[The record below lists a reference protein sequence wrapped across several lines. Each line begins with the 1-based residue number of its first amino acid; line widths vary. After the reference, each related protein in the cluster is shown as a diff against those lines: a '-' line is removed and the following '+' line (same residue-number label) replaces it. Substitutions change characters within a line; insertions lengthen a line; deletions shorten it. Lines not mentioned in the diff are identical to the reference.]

1 MLNLPPRLGSG
12 LDSSQFANLHTFHAA
27 ARHLSF
33 ARAADEL
40 CLTPSAVSHR
50 IARLERGLGLKL
62 FQRLTRQ
69 IRLTAEGERI
79 FNILQGAMG
88 ELLEALQQAPGA
100 EIAGPLAIYV
110 RPSLAECWLVPR
122 LADFTARYPA
132 VALDIRVGNDTV
144 DFRTQNIDL
153 ALYFTRDEF
162 PGLIAGNLM
171 DEQIAPVCSPQ
182 YAQRHGLLD
191 NPDNLA
197 QCTLLHD
204 SLAWD
209 NAAYDAEWQLWASHS
224 GIEAK
229 LPPRSLTFDRSDLCA
244 LAAVNHA
251 GIAIGRSRLV
261 QQRLERG
268 ELILP
273 FGGFALTSRCHYQLV
288 HPALEPMPSRLQVF
302 IDWLHECVAA
312 DAGRV

>member
-1 MLNLPPRLGSG
+1 MLNLPPRAGGELN
-12 LDSSQFANLHTFHAA
+12 SSQFANFYTFQVA

-33 ARAADEL
+33 ARAAEEL

-50 IARLERGLGLKL
+50 IGRLERGLGLKL

-69 IRLTAEGERI
+69 IRLTADGERI
-79 FNILQGAMG
+79 FNILQGAVG
-88 ELLEALQQAPGA
+88 ELLEALQQAPGS
-100 EIAGPLAIYV
+100 EIAGPLAVYL

-122 LADFTARYPA
+122 LAEFTARYPA
-132 VALDIRVGNDTV
+132 IALDIRVGNETV

-153 ALYFTRDEF
+153 ALYFTCGAF
-162 PGLIAGNLM
+162 PGLLTSTLM
-171 DEQIAPVCSPQ
+171 DERIAPVCSPE
-182 YAQRHGLLD
+182 YAQRHGLLEH
-191 NPDNLA
+191 PDNLQ

-209 NAAYDAEWQLWASHS
+209 NAAYDAEWRLWARHR

-229 LPPRSLTFDRSDLCA
+229 LPQRSLTFDRSDLCT
-244 LAAVNHA
+244 LAATHHA
-251 GIAIGRSRLV
+251 GIAIGRQRLV

-273 FGGFALTSRCHYQLV
+273 FGDFALSSPCEYQLV
-288 HPALEPMPSRLQVF
+288 HPPREPMPSRLQAF
-302 IDWLHECVAA
+302 IDWLHECAA
-312 DAGRV
+312 DTERA

>member
-33 ARAADEL
+33 ARAAAEL

-69 IRLTAEGERI
+69 IRLTADGERI

-88 ELLEALQQAPGA
+88 QLLEALQQAPGA

-162 PGLIAGNLM
+162 PGLIASKLM
-171 DEQIAPVCSPQ
+171 DERIAPVCSPQ

-191 NPDNLA
+191 NPENLA

-209 NAAYDAEWQLWASHS
+209 NAAHDAEWQLWAGHS
-224 GIEAK
+224 GMEAR
-229 LPPRSLTFDRSDLCA
+229 LPQRSLTFDRSDLCV

-251 GIAIGRSRLV
+251 GIAIGRSQLV

-273 FGGFALTSRCHYQLV
+273 FGGFALASRCHYQLV

-302 IDWLHECVAA
+302 IAWLHACTAA
-312 DAGRV
+312 DAGRA

>member
-33 ARAADEL
+33 ARAAAEL

-69 IRLTAEGERI
+69 IRLTADGERI

-88 ELLEALQQAPGA
+88 QLLEALQQAPGA

-162 PGLIAGNLM
+162 PGLIASKLM
-171 DEQIAPVCSPQ
+171 DERIAPVCSPQ

-191 NPDNLA
+191 NPENLA

-209 NAAYDAEWQLWASHS
+209 NAAHDAEWQLWAGHS
-224 GIEAK
+224 GMEAR
-229 LPPRSLTFDRSDLCA
+229 LPQRSLTFDRSDLCV

-251 GIAIGRSRLV
+251 GIAIGRSQLV

-273 FGGFALTSRCHYQLV
+273 FGGFALASRCHYQLV
-288 HPALEPMPSRLQVF
+288 HPALEPMPGRLQVF
-302 IDWLHECVAA
+302 IAWLHASATA
-312 DAGRV
+312 DAGRA

>member
-1 MLNLPPRLGSG
+1 MLNLPPRIGAG
-12 LDSSQFANLHTFHAA
+12 LNSSQFANLHTFHAA

-79 FNILQGAMG
+79 FNILQGALG
-88 ELLEALQQAPGA
+88 QLLEALQQAPGA

-162 PGLIAGNLM
+162 PGLVAGKLM

-182 YAQRHGLLD
+182 YAERHGLLD

-209 NAAYDAEWQLWASHS
+209 NAAYDAEWQLWARHS
-224 GIEAK
+224 GMETK
-229 LPPRSLTFDRSDLCA
+229 LPARSLTFDRSDLCA

-273 FGGFALTSRCHYQLV
+273 FGGFALASRCQYQLV
-288 HPALEPMPSRLQVF
+288 HPALESMPNRLQVF
-302 IDWLHECVAA
+302 IDWLHKCVAA
-312 DAGRV
+312 DLARA

>member
-1 MLNLPPRLGSG
+1 MLNLPPRLGAG
-12 LDSSQFANLHTFHAA
+12 LNSSQFANLHTFLAA

-50 IARLERGLGLKL
+50 IGRLERGLGLKL

-69 IRLTAEGERI
+69 IRLTADGERI
-79 FNILQGAMG
+79 FNILQGAVG

-122 LADFTARYPA
+122 LADFTARYPS
-132 VALDIRVGNDTV
+132 VALDIRVGNDMV

-153 ALYFTRDEF
+153 ALYFTSDTF
-162 PGLIAGNLM
+162 PGLIASQLM
-171 DEQIAPVCSPQ
+171 DEQIAPVCSPE

-191 NPDNLA
+191 NPDNLQ

-209 NAAYDAEWQLWASHS
+209 NAAYDAEWQLWARHF
-224 GIEAK
+224 GIEAT
-229 LPPRSLTFDRSDLCA
+229 LPQRSLTFDRSDLCV
-244 LAAVNHA
+244 LAAINHA
-251 GIAIGRSRLV
+251 GIAIGRQQLV

-273 FGGFALTSRCHYQLV
+273 FGGFALTSRCQYQLV
-288 HPALEPMPSRLQVF
+288 HPAHEPMPSRLQVF
-302 IDWLHECVAA
+302 IDWLRECVAD
-312 DAGRV
+312 DAERA

>member
-1 MLNLPPRLGSG
+1 MLNLPPRPGSG

-40 CLTPSAVSHR
+40 CLTPRAVSHR

-79 FNILQGAMG
+79 FTILQGAMG

-110 RPSLAECWLVPR
+110 RLSLAECWLVPR

-132 VALDIRVGNDTV
+132 VALDILVGNDTV

-162 PGLIAGNLM
+162 PGLSASKLM

-209 NAAYDAEWQLWASHS
+209 NAAYDAEWQLWARHS
-224 GIEAK
+224 GMEAK

-244 LAAVNHA
+244 LAAINHA

-273 FGGFALTSRCHYQLV
+273 FGGFALASRCHYQLL
-288 HPALEPMPSRLQVF
+288 HPALEPMPSRLQAF
-302 IDWLHECVAA
+302 IAWLHECVAA
-312 DAGRV
+312 DAGRA

>member
-1 MLNLPPRLGSG
+1 MLNLPPRAGGELN
-12 LDSSQFANLHTFHAA
+12 SSQFANFYTFQVA

-33 ARAADEL
+33 ARAAEEL

-50 IARLERGLGLKL
+50 IGRLERGLGLKL

-69 IRLTAEGERI
+69 IRLTADGERI
-79 FNILQGAMG
+79 FNILQDAVG
-88 ELLEALQQAPGA
+88 ELLEAMQQAPGS
-100 EIAGPLAIYV
+100 EIAGPLAVYL

-122 LADFTARYPA
+122 LAEFTARYPA
-132 VALDIRVGNDTV
+132 IALDIRVGNETV

-153 ALYFTRDEF
+153 ALYFTCGAF
-162 PGLIAGNLM
+162 PGLVISTLM
-171 DEQIAPVCSPQ
+171 DERIAPVCSPE
-182 YAQRHGLLD
+182 YAQRHGLLEH
-191 NPDNLA
+191 PDNLQ

-209 NAAYDAEWQLWASHS
+209 NAAYDAEWQLWARHR

-229 LPPRSLTFDRSDLCA
+229 LPQRSLTFDRSDLCT
-244 LAAVNHA
+244 LAATHHA
-251 GIAIGRSRLV
+251 GIAIGRQRLV

-273 FGGFALTSRCHYQLV
+273 FGDFALSSPCEYQLA
-288 HPALEPMPSRLQVF
+288 HPPREPMPSRLQAF
-302 IDWLHECVAA
+302 IDWLHECAA
-312 DAGRV
+312 DTEHA